1 MSCLLRSEINTY
13 MRDTF
18 DVHKSIKK
26 IGIRVSISVQVKL
39 GWKFLSWQLPQY
51 DSFLIWQGE
60 SKGVHTVRNDSTVDG
75 FFATVENLKTE
86 MMAPGSKMAR
96 GS

>member
-1 MSCLLRSEINTY
+1 MAA
-13 MRDTF
+13 
-18 DVHKSIKK
+18 
-26 IGIRVSISVQVKL
+26 
-39 GWKFLSWQLPQY
+39 PQD

-86 MMAPGSKMAR
+86 MMAPGSKVAR